1 MHVWLRRSRV
11 GVTEYFFSMGDQSL
25 RQGLVMGISSAN
37 EMLFSLYVDHTVTSS
52 QYSDD
57 AGMWVHWAFVYNT
70 AGNDMSIFRGGVA
83 QALSSVSGNG
93 GTSGGPTS
101 ATGLMYVGMFKWTA
115 SDRRNY
121 NGDMDELRMYG
132 GRALTQV
139 QVASQMANPS
149 TDEWGLLVSLSFDV
163 GSDLGK
169 DSSCRGVG
177 DATTVTAVATTG
189 RECGSVDSSGLD
201 TCSR

>member
-1 MHVWLRRSRV
+1 
-11 GVTEYFFSMGDQSL
+11 
-25 RQGLVMGISSAN
+25 MGIGAGCN
-37 EMLFSLYVDHTVTSS
+37 MHFSLYADYTATSS
-52 QYSDD
+52 GFSDD
-57 AGMWVHWAFVYNT
+57 TGVWVHWAFVYNKD
-70 AGNDMSIFRGGVA
+70 GNDMSIFRGGVA
-83 QALSSVSGNG
+83 QALSSASGNG

-101 ATGLMYVGMFKWTA
+101 ATGLMYVGMFKWSA

-132 GRALTQV
+132 GRALTQL